1 MNKLGAVLGV
11 VLLGAIS
18 NAAHAEIGMGL
29 RVGTHGYGADL
40 DFGLTEKLNLRV
52 GYGLLSYS
60 DTIEDTDVVY
70 EADADMSNAS
80 AILDWHPFAS
90 GFRVSF
96 GAVGPGLTVDVVG
109 QPTGGTYEIGDSTY
123 TAAQIGTL
131 NGQVKFAN
139 SVAPYIGIGYGNVVD
154 KNHRVT
160 FLFDLGVAYIGK
172 SEVNLS
178 ATCGPTLSAAQCN
191 TLQSQL
197 ASDIAA
203 EQQELADDVG
213 AVEFWPVIQIGLGIR
228 F

>member
-1 MNKLGAVLGV
+1 MKKLSLVLSVAV
-11 VLLGAIS
+11 LGAIS
-18 NAAHAEIGMGL
+18 SAAQADVGLGM

-40 DFGLTEKLNLRV
+40 DIGIVEKLNIRF
-52 GYGLLSYS
+52 GYNLLTYS
-60 DTIEDTDVVY
+60 DTVDDTDVVY
-70 EADADMSNAS
+70 DGDLDMRNAS
-80 AILDWHPFAS
+80 VLLDWHPFAG

-96 GAVGPGLTVDVVG
+96 GAVGPGLTLDVVG
-109 QPTGGTYEIGDSTY
+109 KPTGGTYEIGDSTY
-123 TAAQIGTL
+123 TAAQIGSL
-131 NGQVKFAN
+131 NGQIKFAN
-139 SVAPYIGIGYGNVVD
+139 SVAPYVGIGYGNVVD

-191 TLQSQL
+191 SFQAQIAPDL
-197 ASDIAA
+197 AT
-203 EQQELADDVG
+203 EQQEMADSVG